1 MNQNKNIFLQ
11 GKWEYVVPA
20 MAITSL
26 LISCIIISSKKF
38 FWNDELYS
46 YYFLADQSFP
56 HMLGAF
62 HDKINNTPPLYFIL
76 GWLWARVFGS
86 TELSLRLFSSLG
98 MCLACGIIW
107 ITLRRTYNFWSASIG
122 TLGVFCVS
130 DIILSQNAEAR
141 MYGLFLALCSLA
153 LLQFDINNRIAKCS
167 GSTFFSN
174 ACIHAAI
181 VNTHLFGLFYSGA
194 ILFSQVLRDRYFKVF
209 RPKIYIAIVVGWISL
224 VLYIPSFLNQSDAGN
239 PRTWIPI
246 PVLKDLID
254 FLSLS
259 LSSFFNLVL
268 LLVLLVIS
276 GLQFI
281 VFKAD
286 DTHSSQVEPL
296 DQQEQPN
303 LNTEISLLI
312 FAYSFLAVPVF
323 IWIISRTV
331 KPIFIDRYMIPSAL
345 SWSILLAYLSSRIIL
360 NPLISNGILKTSRL
374 SIFLGI
380 TQKSILLLVLTSVL
394 IFEPI
399 SYAKSYKG
407 RYIPGLN
414 DNKYGYRELPI
425 VVQASA
431 QFIERLY
438 YSPERHK
445 YFFILDWE
453 AAVDKASGLFG
464 PQEYKH
470 LDALKRNYPNL
481 FQNQVVKSEDFLN
494 MYNRFLVLDYA
505 DYDKTCPLKVK
516 GEEKARKWEDM
527 HCPRWV
533 EMRLLSN
540 PHYKVTHL
548 GDIYGEAVLLVEKQ
562 K

>member
-1 MNQNKNIFLQ
+1 MTQDKKLLMPSQ
-11 GKWEYVVPA
+11 GEYVVPA
-20 MAITSL
+20 LAIVSL
-26 LISCIIISSKKF
+26 LISCVIVSSKKF

-46 YYFLADQSFP
+46 YYLLADPSFT

-62 HDKINNTPPLYFIL
+62 HDKINNTPPLYFLL

-98 MCLACGIIW
+98 MCLACGIVW
-107 ITLRRTYNFWSASIG
+107 ITLRRNYNFWSASIG

-153 LLQFDINNRIAKCS
+153 LLQFDINNRISKYS
-167 GSTFFSN
+167 WKIFLSN

-194 ILFSQVLRDRYFKVF
+194 IIFSQVVRDRYFKVF

-224 VLYIPSFLNQSDAGN
+224 VFYIPSFLNQSDAGN

-259 LSSFFNLVL
+259 LSSFSNLVI

-281 VFKAD
+281 VFKTD
-286 DTHSSQVEPL
+286 DTRFSEVEQL
-296 DQQEQPN
+296 DQQEKPN
-303 LNTEISLLI
+303 FNREISLLI

-360 NPLISNGILKTSRL
+360 TPILSKEILNNSRTSK
-374 SIFLGI
+374 FLGI
-380 TQKSILLLVLTSVL
+380 TQRGILLLVLTLVL

-414 DNKYGYRELPI
+414 DNKYGYKELPI
-425 VVQASA
+425 VTQASA

-438 YSPERHK
+438 YSPERDK

-481 FQNQVVKSEDFLN
+481 FQNQIVKSEDFLN

-516 GEEKARKWEDM
+516 GQEKARKWEDM

-533 EMRLLSN
+533 EMRLLNN
-540 PHYKVTHL
+540 PHYKVIHL